1 MKRFV
6 FLLSILFCFSAQQQA
21 FASHIIGGEINYEC
35 LGNGQYSVTI
45 TVYRDCY
52 TGIPP
57 FDSPLYLTVF
67 DHQGNFISNQ
77 NLITPQV
84 TPIPP
89 VVSNPCSEFPV
100 NVCVEKGVYTTIL
113 SLPPINGGYH
123 LVYQRCCRNPTILN
137 ITTPDAAGITL
148 TTFIPTSGNICNS
161 NAVFQNFPPVALCVS
176 DNFVFDHSAI
186 DADGDSLFYTF
197 TNPLVGAST
206 VDPQP
211 TINAA
216 PPFAPVMWEPGYS
229 AANAIT
235 ANPVFTIDPQ
245 TGMMSGTPTQVGQYV
260 LAVSAFEYRNGV
272 LLCENRR
279 EFQFNVVPCLSAVVA
294 EVEDQTIF
302 CDGLEVQFQ
311 NLSTANATYHW
322 DFGVPQVQ
330 SDTSNLQNPSFIYP
344 DTGSYTVMLIVN
356 PGLPCS
362 DTAFTTVYVYRAVE
376 PFFLAPDVELCEKK
390 QEYDIELLSPY
401 NSQTIINWDMGNG
414 QTFSS
419 AQPQGIEYA
428 QEGAYYVEVTVEQGM
443 CTGKYGDTLRV
454 KFIDCGTMTIPN
466 VFTPNNDG
474 TNDTWAPIYE
484 SLLEYDIYIY
494 NRWGRLVHQYAGPVG
509 SYLGW
514 DGHTM
519 GGGEAPEGT
528 YYVVAS
534 GFTFQGEVI
543 KDSGFITLIR

>member
-1 MKRFV
+1 MRSIA
-6 FLLSILFCFSAQQQA
+6 FLFILVLSLSTRFSAM
-21 FASHIIGGEINYEC
+21 ASHIIGGEIDYQC

-57 FDSPLYLTVF
+57 FDSPLYLSVF
-67 DHQGNFISNQ
+67 DHQGNFISNH
-77 NLITPQV
+77 NLMVQQI

-89 VVSNPCSEFPV
+89 VITNPCSEFPV
-100 NVCVEKGVYTTIL
+100 NVCVEKGVYTTTL

-137 ITTPDAAGITL
+137 ITAPDAAGITI
-148 TTFIPTSGNICNS
+148 TTFIPTTGNACNS
-161 NAVFQNFPPVALCVS
+161 NAVFQNFPPVALCAM

-186 DADGDSLFYTF
+186 DPDGDSLFYTF

-206 VDPQP
+206 TNPQP
-211 TINAA
+211 TTNAA
-216 PPFAPVMWEPGYS
+216 PPFAPVMWEPGFS
-229 AANAIT
+229 ATNPIT
-235 ANPVFTIDPQ
+235 ASPGFVIDPQ
-245 TGMMSGTPTQVGQYV
+245 SGMISGIPTQVGQYV

-279 EFQFNVVPCLSAVVA
+279 EFQFNVVPCLNAVVA
-294 EVEDQTIF
+294 EVEDQTLF

-311 NLSTANATYHW
+311 NLSSSNAAFYW
-322 DFGVPQVQ
+322 DFGVPQLQ
-330 SDTSNLQNPSFIYP
+330 SDTSSLENPTYIYP

-356 PGLPCS
+356 LGLPCT
-362 DTAFTTVYVYRAVE
+362 DTAYTTVHVYRAVE
-376 PFFLAPDVELCEKK
+376 PFFIAPDVELCDKK
-390 QEYDIELLSPY
+390 QEYDIELLSAY
-401 NSQTIINWDMGNG
+401 NSQSIISWNMGNG

-428 QEGAYYVEVTVEQGM
+428 QEGAYYVEVTVEHGL
-443 CTGKYGDTLRV
+443 CSGTFGDTLRV
-454 KFIDCGTMTIPN
+454 KFIDCGSMTIPN

-474 TNDTWAPIYE
+474 TNDSWAPIYE

-534 GFTFQGEVI
+534 GFTFQGEII